1 MVKVVNNSNNPYYN
15 LAFEEYMLKQEGINS
30 LFFIWQNEPVVV
42 IGKNQNAYDE
52 VDIEYLKKS
61 DIALVRRISGG
72 GAVYHDLGNINFTF
86 IDLTTKGVAFDFAR
100 FTAPVIKTLDKIGI
114 KAQHE
119 GRNDITIAGKKF
131 SGNAQ
136 FRQGAKVMHHGT
148 LLYNVDLEN
157 MTNVLNVNTE
167 KMGAKGVKS
176 VRSRV
181 TNISEHLDID
191 LSVEEFKELLIK
203 NLQAELKIMDTI
215 ILKADDLAQ
224 ITNLCNNKYMSWD
237 WNYGKSPDYNLKR
250 QKKFPWGLIEF
261 RLKVDKGIINNCKIY
276 GDFFAY
282 EDISL
287 LEEKFLQVE
296 YKPRALSAL
305 LERIDI
311 TAYLPNT
318 NKGEILDLL
327 LGQEKG

>member
-1 MVKVVNNSNNPYYN
+1 MINNSNNPYYN
-15 LAFEEYMLKQEGINS
+15 LAFEEYMVRQRGINS
-30 LFFIWQNEPVVV
+30 AFFIWQNKPVVV

-52 VDIEYLKKS
+52 VNIDYLEEN

-86 IDLTTKGVAFDFAR
+86 IDLTTKGVGFDFAR
-100 FTAPVIKTLDKIGI
+100 FTAPVIKTLGKIGI
-114 KAQHE
+114 KAQQE

-157 MTNVLNVNTE
+157 MVNVLNVNTE

-176 VRSRV
+176 VGSRV
-181 TNISEHLDID
+181 TNICEHLAIS
-191 LSVEEFKELLIK
+191 LSLEEFKDLLIK
-203 NLQAELKIMDTI
+203 NLKEELGIKDTM

-224 ITNLCNNKYMSWD
+224 VTSLCNNKYMTWD

-250 QKKFPWGLIEF
+250 QKRFPWGLIEV
-261 RLKVDKGIINNCKIY
+261 RLKVDQGIINNCKIY

-282 EDISL
+282 EDIAL
-287 LEEKFLQVE
+287 LEEKFLQIE
-296 YKPRALSAL
+296 YKTEALSTL
-305 LERIDI
+305 LEQVDV
-311 TAYLPNT
+311 TDFLPST
-318 NKGEILDLL
+318 NKGEFLDLL
-327 LGQEKG
+327 LG